1 MQELLN
7 LSEEELIKK
16 LENLNYEE
24 LEKIAE
30 ILAME
35 IKEVSKGDDN
45 DKRWDNYI
53 KEWIDWINI

>member
-16 LENLNYEE
+16 LETLNYEE

-30 ILAME
+30 MMAME
-35 IKEVSKGDDN
+35 IKELSNGDEN
-45 DKRWDNYI
+45 DKR
-53 KEWIDWINI
+53 